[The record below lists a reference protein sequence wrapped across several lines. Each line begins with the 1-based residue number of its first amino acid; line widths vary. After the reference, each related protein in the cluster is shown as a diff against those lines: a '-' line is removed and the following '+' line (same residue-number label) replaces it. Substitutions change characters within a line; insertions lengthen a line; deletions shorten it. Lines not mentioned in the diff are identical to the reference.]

1 MTFLNHE
8 ANKQKTKNKSD
19 TKINTKKPTNTQ
31 YFSTCIKYVPTSIC
45 TACIRNTYTDSDR
58 HIHYKLRYR
67 YQAKVGH
74 LSPILSTKS

>member
-19 TKINTKKPTNTQ
+19 TKINTKKPTKTQ
-31 YFSTCIKYVPTSIC
+31 YFSTCIKYVKEIHIGTK
-45 TACIRNTYTDSDR
+45 SDR
-58 HIHYKLRYR
+58 HIHYKLW

-74 LSPILSTKS
+74 LSPSLSTKS